1 MVKIPCGVQNG
12 AVSADDDIQGRALRN
27 GAPRGK
33 LDVVGDDLGIVRS
46 KTGQIATS
54 YPPLFNNCF
63 AFFVSSRPQSL
74 YGFGHNTISSDIFT
88 SQFFVRGFNDS
99 LRIYNWG
106 IKAALFHVA

>member
-46 KTGQIATS
+46 ENRADRNFISA
-54 YPPLFNNCF
+54 
-63 AFFVSSRPQSL
+63 AF
-74 YGFGHNTISSDIFT
+74 
-88 SQFFVRGFNDS
+88 
-99 LRIYNWG
+99 
-106 IKAALFHVA
+106 